1 VATIAVDGDW
11 IVVRLSA
18 LERLGAFVISEPRG
32 RVEDVREVRVSDT
45 PWKELRGVR
54 APGTGLPGAVMLGT
68 LRFSG
73 GRDFAA
79 VYGKS
84 KKAVVVEFEGGRY
97 GRFVVTNERAEELAA
112 TIAAVAGSDHP
123 RAQ

>member
-11 IVVRLSA
+11 IVVRLSV
-18 LERLGAFVISEPRG
+18 LERLGALVRSDPRG

-45 PWKELRGVR
+45 PWKELRGLR

-84 KKAVVVEFEGGRY
+84 KKAVVVEFERGRY
-97 GRFVVTNERAEELAA
+97 GRFVVTCARGDEVAA
-112 TIAAVAGSDHP
+112 TIAAVTGGSTPHN
-123 RAQ
+123 